1 MVQIELNLNK
11 SINPCIVTSSGD
23 YVPNSHQLYISCN
36 SLEKELYQTYG
47 WYLGCVFIGSKTL
60 NTIKKEAFS
69 QILTEIESSINL
81 NLEGSINE
89 LHSLVIGLVEKVIEL
104 INTKQTLDEPIK
116 IITDNL
122 KI

>member
-36 SLEKELYQTYG
+36 PLEKALYQQYG

-60 NTIKKEAFS
+60 HSVKKETFS

-89 LHSLVIGLVEKVIEL
+89 YYTH
-104 INTKQTLDEPIK
+104 
-116 IITDNL
+116 
-122 KI
+122 